1 MTSAKRCSSTRGFSL
16 IELLVAVAVLTVILA
31 AVVRLAQN
39 MVRTNDRVSASVDT
53 VQQGRQFMDQV
64 AADIHMSGFP
74 NYAMINHSNNSGST
88 ASQYWAGNA
97 AGTSQSGVLSAT
109 TTQLQFEGDIDNSGT
124 ISQVVL
130 QLCVTGT
137 NCTAPAANSDC
148 PCTMR
153 RGTVSKLAAM
163 NSGATPAY
171 YTELSNV
178 MNWDVFK
185 YWTYNGVAWDSSS
198 MGLDNLRTVEVK
210 LQVRAQNKD
219 LQTNSYPVITLDS
232 EVKLSNY

>member
-1 MTSAKRCSSTRGFSL
+1 MMKQSLRRSSGKGFSL
-16 IELLVAVAVLTVILA
+16 IELMIAMAILTVLIG
-31 AVVRLAQN
+31 AVVRLAN
-39 MVRTNDRVSASVDT
+39 DLVRTNDRVAASVDT

-74 NYAMINHSNNSGST
+74 NYAMINHSNTTNQ
-88 ASQYWAGNA
+88 QYWSGDSL
-97 AGTSQSGVLSAT
+97 GKSQSGIISAG

-124 ISQVVL
+124 VSEVIL

-137 NCTAPAANSDC
+137 NCTQPTSNSSC

-153 RGTVSKLAAM
+153 RGTIAKSSYVG
-163 NSGATPAY
+163 GASPAY
-171 YTELSNV
+171 YTELANV
-178 MNWDVFK
+178 MNYDVFK
-185 YWTYNGVAWDSSS
+185 YWLYNGYPWDTS
-198 MGLDNLRTVEVK
+198 MATDNLRVVELK
-210 LQVRAQNKD
+210 LQVRSQNKD